1 MFNDTF
7 NYSSVILWQSVLLVE
22 ETGENHLPAASNWQ
36 TWSHNVVPS
45 KPHLKGV
52 WTHNVSGDRH
62 WLQRKL

>member
-1 MFNDTF
+1 MTL
-7 NYSSVILWQSVLLVE
+7 SIIVTV
-22 ETGENHLPAASNWQ
+22 TGENHQPAASSWQ
-36 TWSHNVVPS
+36 TLSHNVVPS